1 MTLIPVSITS
11 DFICPWCYIGES
23 RLARA
28 ATALAEQSADEI
40 NLDITWRPFELNP
53 DMPAEGMDRQAYRT
67 AKFGS
72 LEYSRRLDA
81 QVAQAGK
88 LDGLAFNYDR
98 ITRTPNTRRAH
109 RLVWW
114 AGGNGH
120 KPDDLVERLFQA
132 YFVEGRN
139 LASLD
144 VLTQIAAQAGLGGP
158 AAAAFLDTDQGTDEI
173 VAAELESHRRGVHA
187 VPDFRV
193 GPVAFS
199 GAQPIEIMTEALR
212 RAAIHQ
218 LATANSV

>member
-1 MTLIPVSITS
+1 MTTIPVLITS
-11 DFICPWCYIGES
+11 DFICPWCYIGER

-28 ATALAEQSADEI
+28 VTALAEQSGADI
-40 NLDITWRPFELNP
+40 HLDITWRAFELNP

-81 QVAQAGK
+81 QVTQAGK

-114 AGGNGH
+114 ASGNGH

-132 YFVEGRN
+132 YFVDGRD
-139 LASLD
+139 LAARD
-144 VLTQIAAQAGLGGP
+144 VLTQIAAQAGLDGN
-158 AAAAFLDTDQGTDEI
+158 AAAAFLDTDQGTEEI
-173 VAAELESHRRGVHA
+173 IAAEQESHRRGVHA

-193 GPVAFS
+193 GPIAFS
-199 GAQPIEIMTEALR
+199 GAQPIGIMTEALR
-212 RAAIHQ
+212 RAA
-218 LATANSV
+218 LAR

>member
-1 MTLIPVSITS
+1 VNTIPVSITS
-11 DFICPWCYIGES
+11 DFICPWCYIGER

-28 ATALAEQSADEI
+28 ATALAKQSGDEI
-40 NLDITWRPFELNP
+40 HLDITWRPFELNP
-53 DMPAEGMDRQAYRT
+53 DMPAAGMDRQAYRT

-81 QVAQAGK
+81 QVTQAG
-88 LDGLAFNYDR
+88 LPDGVVFNYEQ

-114 AGGNGH
+114 AARDGH

-132 YFVEGRN
+132 YFVEGRD
-139 LASLD
+139 LAARDAL
-144 VLTQIAAQAGLGGP
+144 VQIAGDAGLDAP
-158 AAAAFLDTDQGTDEI
+158 AAAEFLDTDQGTEEI
-173 VAAELESHRRGVHA
+173 IAAELESHRRGVHG

-193 GPVAFS
+193 GAIAFS

-212 RAAIHQ
+212 RAAHP
-218 LATANSV
+218 